1 MKQLPNDVVVGGAYQ
16 LEGSTVYVT
25 GVKSK
30 GRGFYV
36 EFRRGPDDYVDKS
49 EYMRLSLEAF
59 RRACNVNQREVA

>member
-16 LEGSTVYVT
+16 DPQGFTRYVT
-25 GVKSK
+25 AVKPK

-36 EFRRGPDDYVDKS
+36 EWTVCADGDTRRD
-49 EYMRLSLEAF
+49 RLEAF